1 MIFNTEEGITT
12 AYKVSRKEAV
22 LALSNLN
29 TTFQRM
35 LQEPKFMQNRNPSI
49 YGIIVIQQSF
59 LASVASFGIRLNS
72 KKVTFPKPVFNKA
85 IDSLIQSLQHTLALL
100 TQQAPLPPS
109 IDYKAPID
117 QLQTAIKEL
126 SEQPT
131 DTENL
136 PISMGETQFYLE
148 QFNYLFGLAKNL
160 EQGVISV
167 SK

>member
-1 MIFNTEEGITT
+1 M
-12 AYKVSRKEAV
+12 
-22 LALSNLN
+22 
-29 TTFQRM
+29 
-35 LQEPKFMQNRNPSI
+35 
-49 YGIIVIQQSF
+49 
-59 LASVASFGIRLNS
+59 
-72 KKVTFPKPVFNKA
+72 FNKA

-100 TQQAPLPPS
+100 TQQAPHLPS

-131 DTENL
+131 DIENL
-136 PISMGETQFYLE
+136 PISMRETQFYLE